1 MVRLIVGLGNPGPE
15 YARTRHNAGFWVL
28 DELARRYGVVIGKRA
43 FSSLAGEALVGGER
57 VFLLKPQTYMN
68 RSGEAVQAAWRY
80 HRLEPSQLL
89 VVCDDLDMALGK
101 VRLRP
106 QGSSGGHRG
115 LQSIA
120 DHLGTTEYPRLKIGI
135 GRPEA
140 RDDVVDYVL
149 GSVSGD
155 EREALAQAVAR
166 AADAV
171 EAVLADG
178 VEAAMNRFNGT

>member
-1 MVRLIVGLGNPGPE
+1 MVRLVVGLGNPGAE
-15 YARTRHNAGFWVL
+15 YAGTRHNAGFWVL
-28 DELARRYGVVIGKRA
+28 DELARRLGVTVGRRA
-43 FSSLAGEALVGGER
+43 FLGLTGEALVGGQK
-57 VFLLKPQTYMN
+57 VLLLKPQTYMN
-68 RSGEAVQAAWRY
+68 RSGESVRAALQY

-89 VVCDDLDMALGK
+89 VICDDLDMVLGK
-101 VRLRP
+101 IRLRP

-135 GRPEA
+135 GRPET

-149 GSVSGD
+149 GSVSGE
-155 EREALAQAVAR
+155 EREALTQAVAR
-166 AADAV
+166 AADAA

-178 VEAAMNRFNGT
+178 VDAAMNRFNGG